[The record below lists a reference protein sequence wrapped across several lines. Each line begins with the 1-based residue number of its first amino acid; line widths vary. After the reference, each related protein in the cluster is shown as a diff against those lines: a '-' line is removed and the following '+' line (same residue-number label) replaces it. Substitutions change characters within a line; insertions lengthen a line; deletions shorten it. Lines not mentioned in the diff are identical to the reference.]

1 MGIEDDINF
10 LERVPMLRLLGRQ
23 ALRILAI
30 GAESRDLKP
39 GEALFD
45 AGEAADCGYLIHE
58 GSLRLSS
65 GETVHENIVGVG
77 TLLGEYAL
85 ITETPRAFTAIAIE
99 SSTVLR
105 LSRSLFLKT
114 MEGYPDAARR
124 LRDYL
129 AHRTDQ
135 SMKDLNKVKAVLDRS
150 DRWA

>member
-30 GAESRDLKP
+30 GAESRELQPAEVLFGAGDL
-39 GEALFD
+39 
-45 AGEAADCGYLIHE
+45 ADSGYVIRD
-58 GSLRLSS
+58 GSIRLSS
-65 GETVHENIVGVG
+65 GQTVNENIVGVG

-85 ITETPRAFTAIAIE
+85 ITETPRAFTATAIE
-99 SSTVLR
+99 RSTVLR
-105 LSRSLFLKT
+105 LSRSLFVKT

-135 SMKDLNKVKAVLDRS
+135 SMKDLSKVQAALDRS
-150 DRWA
+150 NRWS